1 MPGGG
6 GSGTA
11 RLTVRSARGRVTAHP
26 CETGLELAV
35 RSARGRVTAHPC
47 ETGLELA
54 EWFCPWARDGASL
67 P

>member
-11 RLTVRSARGRVTAHP
+11 RLTVRAARGRVTAHP
-26 CETGLELAV
+26 CETGV
-35 RSARGRVTAHPC
+35 
-47 ETGLELA
+47 ELA
-54 EWFCPWARDGASL
+54 ESFCPWARDGASL